1 MTTDA
6 PNPSLDETGTI
17 RIATFNMESLDAPPR
32 GRASLESRIA
42 ALRPQLVRLRADILC
57 LQEVNGQLDT
67 AKEKRGLFA
76 LDAVLKGTVYEHYNR
91 VATQSPSGRGVRDR
105 HNLVILT
112 RFPITG
118 ADEVWNHLVEPP
130 LYKCQTSEPAQTSP
144 HPVEWD
150 RPMLYADVDLGG
162 GRKMVVVNVHLR
174 APRAAYV
181 PGQKKDRHNW
191 KTMAG
196 WAEGYFLA
204 TVKAAGQALEVRAF
218 LDRLFD
224 MAPDALVCV
233 VGDFNSSDGQAPV
246 RIVLGD
252 EDDVGSGELAARMLI
267 AAERSIPESQRFST
281 IHRGRPHMAD
291 HILLSRQAM
300 GWLHHV
306 ECHNEG
312 LHDEVSSPAA
322 LPDSPES
329 YHAPVV
335 CELIAPRT

>member
-1 MTTDA
+1 MSDA
-6 PNPSLDETGTI
+6 NATPNPSDTV
-17 RIATFNMESLDAPPR
+17 RIATFNMESLDEPPR
-32 GRASLESRIA
+32 GRASLQSRIK

-57 LQEVNGQLDT
+57 LQEVNGQLNDT
-67 AKEKRGLFA
+67 GDHRSLRA
-76 LDAVLKGTVYEHYNR
+76 LDAVIEGTCYEHYNR
-91 VATQSPSGRGVRDR
+91 VVTQSPSGRGVRDR

-118 ADEVWNHLVEPP
+118 SDEVWNHLVEPP
-130 LYKCQTSEPAQTSP
+130 LYRCQTSEPVQSAP

-162 GRKMVVVNVHLR
+162 GRSMVVVNVHLR

-196 WAEGYFLA
+196 WAEGFFLA

-224 MAPDALVCV
+224 MSPDALVAV
-233 VGDFNSSDGQAPV
+233 VGDFNSSEGQAPV
-246 RIVLGD
+246 RIILGD
-252 EDDVGSGELAARMLI
+252 EDDAGSGELADRMLI
-267 AAERSIPESQRFST
+267 AAERSLPESQRFSV

-300 GWLHHV
+300 GWLDYV

-329 YHAPVV
+329 YHAPVL
-335 CELIAPRT
+335 CELLMPGV